1 MKTTSPILKGVIVAF
16 IIAGIIFF
24 WVSMRQNNNR
34 QDAKQNS
41 SSLSIID
48 HKSGGLVDVKSPLPG
63 TRVSSPIVVK
73 GSASGS
79 WFYEGSF
86 PVEVLDSKH
95 VVIGKGIATSTFDW
109 MTMGFIPFRASI
121 IVKNM
126 PLSGTEGSILLKR
139 DNPSGDSTNDQAI
152 EVPIIFN

>member
-1 MKTTSPILKGVIVAF
+1 MKTTSPILKASIVII

-24 WVSMRQNNNR
+24 WVSMRQNDNR
-34 QDAKQNS
+34 QDAKNGSGS
-41 SSLSIID
+41 SAIID
-48 HKSGGLVDVKSPLPG
+48 HKSGGLIELKSPLPG
-63 TRVSSPIVVK
+63 TRVSSPIVIK
-73 GSASGS
+73 GTASGS

-86 PVEVLDSKH
+86 PVEVLDGNRA
-95 VVIGKGIATSTFDW
+95 VIGKGIATSTFDW

-121 IVKNM
+121 VVKNK
-126 PLSGTEGSILLKR
+126 PLSGTAGSILLKR